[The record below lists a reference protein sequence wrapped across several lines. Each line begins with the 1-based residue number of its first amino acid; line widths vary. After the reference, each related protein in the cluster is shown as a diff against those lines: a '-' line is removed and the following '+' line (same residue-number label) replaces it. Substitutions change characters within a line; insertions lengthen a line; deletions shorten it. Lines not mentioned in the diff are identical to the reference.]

1 MVMNIIVL
9 LAIWF
14 IIGLGIEAGLTDIFE
29 EVIFPN
35 TIYEN
40 SSFNWFG
47 CWFLFI
53 LLSIFSPIGF
63 IFKLVGIICYLIYT
77 FVKFI
82 FTVGRDD

>member
-1 MVMNIIVL
+1 MGLMWLVPI
-9 LAIWF
+9 AIWF
-14 IIGLGIEAGLTDIFE
+14 IIGLGIESWLTDEFE
-29 EVIFPN
+29 EVIFPS

-40 SSFNWFG
+40 SNYNWFG

-53 LLSIFSPIGF
+53 LLSIFNPLGF
-63 IFKLVGIICYLIYT
+63 IIKVIGIICYLIYT